1 MHLSVFKSGLG
12 LALAVVSLFGA
23 LPAAA
28 APADIRVLTDDIAAT
43 GKKTFEFQSSLAR
56 PGRTSAIGENVV
68 YQGLAELAYGI
79 ADHWEIS
86 AQLPVSRVNGNC
98 YANGANAELQYIAPH
113 DDDEGFYWGG
123 RTEVGY
129 LIPIGEAR
137 AWHTELRPILG
148 YRFSRWHMVLNPA
161 IAWALSGG
169 EDRKVRFE
177 SSAKASYRLT
187 GQSAIGAEYFVEAGP
202 LARLLPRSQR
212 SELAF
217 LVMDT
222 KIGKSEVNLGLG
234 RRMTDASDRWVVK
247 LITSFPLD

>member
-1 MHLSVFKSGLG
+1 MHLSVLKPGLG
-12 LALAVVSLFGA
+12 LAALVVVSLFGA
-23 LPAAA
+23 LPAVA
-28 APADIRVLTDDIAAT
+28 APADLRVLTDDITAT

-56 PGRTSAIGENVV
+56 PGRTTAIGEDVV

-86 AQLPVSRVNGNC
+86 AQLPVSRVNGNW

-123 RTEVGY
+123 RTELGY
-129 LIPIGEAR
+129 LIPIEAR
-137 AWHTELRPILG
+137 AWHAELRPILG
-148 YRFSRWHMVLNPA
+148 YRFSRWHLVLNPA
-161 IAWALSGG
+161 IAWALTGG

-177 SSAKASYRLT
+177 PSAKALYQLT
-187 GQSAIGAEYFVEAGP
+187 RQSAIGAEYFVEAGP
-202 LARLLPRSQR
+202 LAKLLPRSQR

-222 KIGKSEVNLGLG
+222 KIGNSEVNIGLG
-234 RRMTDASDRWVVK
+234 RRVTDASDRWVVK
-247 LITSFPLD
+247 LITSFLLD